1 MSARY
6 AARML
11 LPGAES
17 DRIIQLL
24 PRLARAAG
32 KDELS
37 AALAA
42 VERHRPP
49 GYRARMLQ
57 RRQRYL
63 GKRAR

>member
-1 MSARY
+1 
-6 AARML
+6 ML

-37 AALAA
+37 AALAGS
-42 VERHRPP
+42 ERP
-49 GYRARMLQ
+49 G
-57 RRQRYL
+57 
-63 GKRAR
+63 